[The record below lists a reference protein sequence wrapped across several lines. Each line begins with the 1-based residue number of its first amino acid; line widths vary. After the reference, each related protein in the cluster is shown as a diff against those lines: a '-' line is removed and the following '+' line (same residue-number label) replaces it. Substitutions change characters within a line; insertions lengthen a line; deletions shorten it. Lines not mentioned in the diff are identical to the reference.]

1 MYTMDVHVM
10 GLEELKR
17 KLGTLAPAAPDIMK
31 TALNETA
38 KDARGQLVEKARKTY
53 MVKAG
58 AFNKSMK
65 LKRATKTSLVAVL
78 HSKGSTIP
86 LRGFAYRKHD
96 PTSGDPAAAHQIR
109 GRRNFSLVING
120 RKAFYAR
127 MPQGHTGIFARI
139 PGSAMERG
147 GWKKDENGKWG
158 TTKRRTHKKNK
169 PKEKLKPR
177 EQIGER
183 FGSSIPVM
191 LGGTRVY
198 DKTKPQI
205 EKDLQGKLE
214 NYVEQ
219 ALRRI

>member
-10 GLEELKR
+10 GLEKLQR
-17 KLGTLAPAAPDIMK
+17 RLGTLAPAAPDIMK

-65 LKRATKTSLVAVL
+65 LKRATKGHLVATL
-78 HSKGSTIP
+78 HSRGKPIP
-86 LRGFAYRKHD
+86 LRGFAYKKHNQA
-96 PTSGDPAAAHQIR
+96 TGDPAAAHQIR
-109 GRRNFSLVING
+109 GRRNFPLIINA

-127 MPQGHTGIFARI
+127 MPQGHTGIFVRI

-147 GWKKDENGKWG
+147 GWKKNEKGKWEA
-158 TTKRRTHKKNK
+158 TKRRLHKKNK

-177 EQIGER
+177 EQITER
-183 FGSSIPVM
+183 YGSSIPVM

-198 DKTKPQI
+198 DETKPRI

-214 NYVEQ
+214 NYVDQ
-219 ALRRI
+219 VLRRL